1 VNSLRQFLESKK
13 FKRIPLKKI
22 NSNHF
27 EVIAK
32 VNGIKGSFIL
42 DTGASNS
49 CIGLDSVN
57 HFKLE
62 IKESE
67 IKAAGAGAIGMLT
80 QIAEGYPLTI
90 GEWSIRKVD
99 FVVFDLT
106 HVNEALQIA
115 EADAVNGIIGADVLK
130 ESRAVIDYGRNCL
143 YLKQ

>member
-1 VNSLRQFLESKK
+1 MNSLRKFLESKN
-13 FKRIPLKKI
+13 FNRIPLKKI

-32 VNGIKGSFIL
+32 VNGITGTFIL

-49 CIGLDSVN
+49 CIGLDSTT

-62 IKESE
+62 VKESE
-67 IKAAGAGAIGMLT
+67 IKAAGAGATGMFT
-80 QIAEGYPLTI
+80 QIAESYSLKI
-90 GEWSIRKVD
+90 GDWSRRKVD
-99 FVVFDLT
+99 FVVFDLS

-130 ESRAVIDYGRNCL
+130 EGRAVIDYGRNCM
-143 YLKQ
+143 YLKK